1 MRPSGS
7 SVGEE
12 SISWLAWVQP
22 AKVVEDELEAMTWP
36 ADCADLS
43 VSVSTTG
50 WPKRIDRPAKCP
62 VPLDL
67 LAGTRIACPAP
78 QTRPTLV
85 IQPLLDEVTRY
96 LEEQN

>member
-1 MRPSGS
+1 MELGAGIQVLEAVLTIADCEIAIRLPVRPSGS

-22 AKVVEDELEAMTWP
+22 AKVVEDDLEAMTWP
-36 ADCADLS
+36 PDCADLS

-62 VPLDL
+62 V
-67 LAGTRIACPAP
+67 
-78 QTRPTLV
+78 
-85 IQPLLDEVTRY
+85 LLDFE
-96 LEEQN
+96 